1 MRTERLK
8 KVMCP
13 QRQCPKG
20 VSRCWT
26 LNFVTQ
32 PQTRQ
37 IVRIK
42 KGVILECNLEMA
54 QSRRS

>member
-1 MRTERLK
+1 M
-8 KVMCP
+8 
-13 QRQCPKG
+13 
-20 VSRCWT
+20 

-37 IVRIK
+37 IVRITK
-42 KGVILECNLEMA
+42 AVILECNLEMA